1 MQRTCLCAEV
11 GWEDPPRREP
21 APSSG
26 RAAGV
31 AGGAFYRV
39 LSSPCLGGVGGRGSD
54 LRKFL
59 EGMTPMLLGGG
70 EEGSENGTRG
80 ELREG

>member
-1 MQRTCLCAEV
+1 M
-11 GWEDPPRREP
+11 
-21 APSSG
+21 
-26 RAAGV
+26 

-59 EGMTPMLLGGG
+59 EGMTPVLFRGGG
-70 EEGSENGTRG
+70 RRDLKTEPEEG
-80 ELREG
+80 